1 MKTSWPVFIGAFF
14 CVILLAISL
23 RAAQAAI
30 EFKID
35 GIENNPSEISYD
47 QSIEVLYSF
56 SGVSFPKT
64 YYLAGAFQKEAGS
77 NYFGYTWNN
86 NWYKY
91 GDEYTNFYK
100 IEIKE
105 SSISGK
111 LKLKPDVDSSGF
123 KGSGEYQLKLLRY
136 CSSQNSCGDT
146 NFVGIKIIAPPSPS
160 PGTNPSPSPASSTSS
175 SQTTA
180 SPSPSPSTPLGTV
193 GPTPQPSKIY
203 RIKEIN
209 LLNLSPEPV
218 LGTQSS
224 EPFDSAQGRPDWQ
237 LVIMLLSTGAGILG
251 ATAFIMIK
259 LWRKN

>member
-1 MKTSWPVFIGAFF
+1 MKPAWPVFLGLIFNLYWASS
-14 CVILLAISL
+14 VL
-23 RAAQAAI
+23 AAI

-35 GIENNPSEISYD
+35 GIENNPSEINYD

-91 GDEYTNFYK
+91 GDEFTNFYK

-111 LKLKPDVDSSGF
+111 LKIKPDVDSSGF
-123 KGSGEYQLKLLRY
+123 KGRGDYQLKLFRY
-136 CSSQNSCGDT
+136 CNSQNSCGDT
-146 NFVGIKIIAPPSPS
+146 NFIGIKIVAPPSPS
-160 PGTNPSPSPASSTSS
+160 PEASPSTSLGVMDPSPSP
-175 SQTTA
+175 
-180 SPSPSPSTPLGTV
+180 SPSVSPSTPLGTAS
-193 GPTPQPSKIY
+193 PSPQPSKIA
-203 RIKEIN
+203 RVKDIV
-209 LLNLSPEPV
+209 LLRLETPEPV
-218 LGTQSS
+218 LGTASGQ
-224 EPFDSAQGRPDWQ
+224 PFDSARGKPDWQ
-237 LVIMLLSTGAGILG
+237 LIIMLLLTGTGLLLS
-251 ATAFIMIK
+251 TAFIMIR

>member
-1 MKTSWPVFIGAFF
+1 
-14 CVILLAISL
+14 L
-23 RAAQAAI
+23 AAI

-35 GIENNPSEISYD
+35 GIENNPSEMNYD

-91 GDEYTNFYK
+91 GDEFTNFYK

-111 LKLKPDVDSSGF
+111 LKIKPDVDSSGF
-123 KGSGEYQLKLLRY
+123 KGRGDYQLKLFRY

-146 NFVGIKIIAPPSPS
+146 NFIGIKIVAPPSPS
-160 PGTNPSPSPASSTSS
+160 PEASPSPSPASSTSS
-175 SQTTA
+175 TQTTA
-180 SPSPSPSTPLGTV
+180 SPSPSPSAPLGTV
-193 GPTPQPSKIY
+193 GPTPQPSKIA
-203 RIKEIN
+203 RIKHIA
-209 LLNLSPEPV
+209 LLEPETPEPV
-218 LGTQSS
+218 LGTSS
-224 EPFDSAQGRPDWQ
+224 PQLKSSGVRQPDWQ
-237 LVIMLLSTGAGILG
+237 LVIMLLTTGTGILT
-251 ATAFIMIK
+251 ATAIIMIK
-259 LWRKN
+259 S